1 MASATEIRKKL
12 IAMRDEALAWKG
24 RYESDTGKHARQN
37 AMYYDGLVQG
47 YERAIMLIAESRP

>member
-24 RYESDTGKHARQN
+24 RYESDASRYGREN

-47 YERAIMLIAESRP
+47 YERAIMLVTERQP